1 MIKLKKKDFMKQVAE
16 HNMPD
21 FSEVRENCI
30 NQLNQK
36 NTLNSHNFRIAT
48 AIVAITLVV
57 GICISP
63 VNSFAD
69 NLLQQI
75 QTYLNLNG
83 NKVEVGQ
90 VSKSNIHIPEDCE
103 KAEYNDKTYLSKC
116 YPTLSDLTEDIQS
129 DFYVWMK
136 ENQFQENGIILNVIP
151 DDYARITLLYDVNK
165 ENVNLTDLAMYVYFP
180 LSSDSAFEDIKLE
193 NEQLKYATIDDE
205 GNIKDYEQNTQYKMI
220 EQYTSYNLGTAVTV
234 ISSVT
239 STAES
244 ENTGEF
250 EDSTVY
256 YLYFTVDGVCY
267 QINCVGTLDEA
278 HEVIE
283 NLQITDSI
291 AKSDDVPMEESSPI
305 DSKGNEWIRI

>member
-1 MIKLKKKDFMKQVAE
+1 
-16 HNMPD
+16 
-21 FSEVRENCI
+21 
-30 NQLNQK
+30 
-36 NTLNSHNFRIAT
+36 
-48 AIVAITLVV
+48 
-57 GICISP
+57 
-63 VNSFAD
+63 
-69 NLLQQI
+69 
-75 QTYLNLNG
+75 
-83 NKVEVGQ
+83 
-90 VSKSNIHIPEDCE
+90 
-103 KAEYNDKTYLSKC
+103 
-116 YPTLSDLTEDIQS
+116 
-129 DFYVWMK
+129 
-136 ENQFQENGIILNVIP
+136 
-151 DDYARITLLYDVNK
+151 
-165 ENVNLTDLAMYVYFP
+165 
-180 LSSDSAFEDIKLE
+180 
-193 NEQLKYATIDDE
+193 
-205 GNIKDYEQNTQYKMI
+205 MI

-291 AKSDDVPMEESSPI
+291 AKADDVPMEESSPV

>member
-1 MIKLKKKDFMKQVAE
+1 M
-16 HNMPD
+16 
-21 FSEVRENCI
+21 
-30 NQLNQK
+30 
-36 NTLNSHNFRIAT
+36 
-48 AIVAITLVV
+48 
-57 GICISP
+57 
-63 VNSFAD
+63 
-69 NLLQQI
+69 
-75 QTYLNLNG
+75 
-83 NKVEVGQ
+83 
-90 VSKSNIHIPEDCE
+90 
-103 KAEYNDKTYLSKC
+103 
-116 YPTLSDLTEDIQS
+116 TEDIQS

-291 AKSDDVPMEESSPI
+291 AKADDVPMEESSPV

>member
-1 MIKLKKKDFMKQVAE
+1 MKQVAE

-21 FSEVRENCI
+21 FSEVRENCV

-36 NTLNSHNFRIAT
+36 KTLNSHNFRIAT

-220 EQYTSYNLGTAVTV
+220 
-234 ISSVT
+234 
-239 STAES
+239 
-244 ENTGEF
+244 
-250 EDSTVY
+250 
-256 YLYFTVDGVCY
+256 
-267 QINCVGTLDEA
+267 
-278 HEVIE
+278 
-283 NLQITDSI
+283 
-291 AKSDDVPMEESSPI
+291 
-305 DSKGNEWIRI
+305 